1 MNNLAQIRDTE
12 KKSSYE
18 KAVKD
23 QTFVLQQ
30 VSCSVCAVLLAAYLE
45 TDKFSFFQAASALLL
60 GPCFDEEVLSSKGP
74 VFTWINS
81 LLEQKDRKKVNL
93 FYINHDSFKRNFYY
107 I

>member
-30 VSCSVCAVLLAAYLE
+30 VACSVCAALFLSAAYLE
-45 TDKFSFFQAASALLL
+45 TNIFSFFRRLRLFFLVLALMRR
-60 GPCFDEEVLSSKGP
+60 C
-74 VFTWINS
+74 
-81 LLEQKDRKKVNL
+81 
-93 FYINHDSFKRNFYY
+93 
-107 I
+107 